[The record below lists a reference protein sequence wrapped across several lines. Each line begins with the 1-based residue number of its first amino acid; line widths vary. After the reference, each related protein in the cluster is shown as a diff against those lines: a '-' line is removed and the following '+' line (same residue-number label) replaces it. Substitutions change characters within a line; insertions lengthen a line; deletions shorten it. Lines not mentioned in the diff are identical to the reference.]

1 MPASRAKIKRQS
13 KPRTPGAGKVSGGH
27 CQHTGLVRYDSLSA
41 ARKVAGPDQE
51 AVSCAY
57 CRGAH
62 IKAAKRRKQ
71 SQRNNNR

>member
-1 MPASRAKIKRQS
+1 MPTSRKKLNKQS
-13 KPRTPGAGKVSGGH
+13 RSPGKGRLSGSH
-27 CQHTGLVRYDSLSA
+27 CQHTGLVHYPSLRA
-41 ARKVAGPDQE
+41 AQAAAGPDEQ
-51 AVSCAY
+51 AVTCAY